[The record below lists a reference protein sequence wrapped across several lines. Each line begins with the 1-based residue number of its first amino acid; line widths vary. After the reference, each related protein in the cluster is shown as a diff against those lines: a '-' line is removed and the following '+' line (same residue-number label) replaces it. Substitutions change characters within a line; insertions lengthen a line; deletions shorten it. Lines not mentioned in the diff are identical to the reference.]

1 MAHHTKTITLA
12 DDTFKTEVLE
22 AKQPVLV
29 DFWAEWCGPCHAI
42 APVIEELAAEFEG
55 RVKAGKLDVDNN
67 PVTASEHHIHSIPTL
82 LFFKEGQVVDKVVG
96 VVSKKVLMEKLNSLL
111 QTGVAPSLAK

>member
-1 MAHHTKTITLA
+1 MAHHTKYITLA
-12 DDTFKTEVLE
+12 DDSFKSEVLE

-42 APVIEELAAEFEG
+42 APVIEDLATEFEG
-55 RVKAGKLDVDNN
+55 RVKVGKLDVDNN

-82 LFFKEGQVVDKVVG
+82 LFFKDGRVVDRVVG
-96 VVSKKVLMEKLNSLL
+96 VVSKKVLAEKLNSLV
-111 QTGVAPSLAK
+111 QKEQPQPIN

>member
-1 MAHHTKTITLA
+1 MADHEKYITLT

-42 APVIEELAAEFEG
+42 APVIEELAADFKG
-55 RVKAGKLDVDNN
+55 RVKVGKLDVDDN
-67 PVTASEHHIHSIPTL
+67 PVTASEYHVYSIPTL
-82 LFFKEGQVVDKVVG
+82 LLFKEGQIVDRVIG
-96 VVSKKVLMEKLNSLL
+96 VVSINVLAEKLNALV
-111 QTGVAPSLAK
+111 QTGQPQPIN

>member
-1 MAHHTKTITLA
+1 MVHHTKYITLA

-42 APVIEELAAEFEG
+42 APVIEELAREFEG
-55 RVKAGKLDVDNN
+55 RVKVGMLDVDNN
-67 PVTASEHHIHSIPTL
+67 LVTASEHHIHSIPTL
-82 LFFKEGQVVDKVVG
+82 LFFKDGQVVDRVVG
-96 VVSKKVLMEKLNSLL
+96 VVSKNVLAEKLNALV
-111 QTGVAPSLAK
+111 QTRQPQPTN